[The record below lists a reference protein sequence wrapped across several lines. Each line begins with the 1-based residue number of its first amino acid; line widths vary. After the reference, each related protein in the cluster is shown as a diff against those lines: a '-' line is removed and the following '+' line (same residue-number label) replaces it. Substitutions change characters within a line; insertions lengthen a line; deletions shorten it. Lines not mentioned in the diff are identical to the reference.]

1 MVSCQLSRGGV
12 SNCSLIYCTKFSK
25 RLRKNFGFF
34 LEDHGLQERLQCCS
48 RVPPTAANL
57 RCDRASRPGSAT
69 PATAAKP
76 GNNQSFTYRSKPT
89 DKRCSHGRACPL
101 RRVSQCGSES
111 GRWWERPRH
120 SEAATGP
127 EGCSHGAV
135 SPCGRLAIAWGSAST
150 LATASKLRG
159 GYNQT
164 LLTNHVSLSHH
175 GLGRGRGVGLGLG
188 VALGVAVGVVVA
200 VAVAVGVA
208 LGVAV
213 GVTVGVTVGVGVGLG
228 VGVGVTVA
236 VGVAVG
242 VGVGVAVGV
251 TVGVGV

>member
-1 MVSCQLSRGGV
+1 M
-12 SNCSLIYCTKFSK
+12 
-25 RLRKNFGFF
+25 
-34 LEDHGLQERLQCCS
+34 QERLQCRS
-48 RVPPTAANL
+48 RESLTPP
-57 RCDRASRPGSAT
+57 PGAIISQICRGQRL

-76 GNNQSFTYRSKPT
+76 GNNQSFTYPSKPT
-89 DKRCSHGRACPL
+89 GKCCSHGRACPL
-101 RRVSQCGSES
+101 RRVSPCGSKR
-111 GRWWERPRH
+111 GRWWERLDTARRLQ
-120 SEAATGP
+120 GP
-127 EGCSHGAV
+127 TV
-135 SPCGRLAIAWGSAST
+135 V
-150 LATASKLRG
+150 ATALCRREPATT
-159 GYNQT
+159 NHFL
-164 LLTNHVSLSHH
+164 LLTRNQGYY
-175 GLGRGRGVGLGLG
+175 GLGRGRGVGLDLG